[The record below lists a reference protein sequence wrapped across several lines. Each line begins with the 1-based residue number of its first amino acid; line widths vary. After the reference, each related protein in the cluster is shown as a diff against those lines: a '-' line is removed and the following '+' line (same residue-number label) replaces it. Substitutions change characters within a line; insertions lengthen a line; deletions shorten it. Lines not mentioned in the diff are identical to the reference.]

1 MSTVA
6 QVRKVAAP
14 LLRNNPDLAL
24 VGRFVVLKPVTH
36 ILRFVIL
43 DNTSGKD
50 AFRPRWAVAP
60 FFHFDAAIALQW
72 GEHLY
77 SEKSVTWSTTA
88 DDVDL
93 ALLEQCEEKAL
104 PALRA
109 IRSVDD
115 FFAFASKPPPLVT
128 PLRQFPVQTIYVAAA
143 RGDRDTA
150 LAQCAH
156 FKTEKIIRWYE
167 VLKMQPNLDVIRN
180 RVYPLILSGDIAG
193 IAAFL
198 HEMEAAAVRRLKLEK
213 VWQRTTFPIEE
224 HGWI

>member
-6 QVRKVAAP
+6 QVRKIVAP

-24 VGRFVVLKPVTH
+24 VGRVVALKPVTH

-60 FFHFDAAIALQW
+60 FFHFDAAIVLQW

-77 SEKSVTWSTTA
+77 REKSVTWLTTA

-109 IRSVDD
+109 I
-115 FFAFASKPPPLVT
+115 
-128 PLRQFPVQTIYVAAA
+128 
-143 RGDRDTA
+143 
-150 LAQCAH
+150 
-156 FKTEKIIRWYE
+156 
-167 VLKMQPNLDVIRN
+167 
-180 RVYPLILSGDIAG
+180 
-193 IAAFL
+193 
-198 HEMEAAAVRRLKLEK
+198 
-213 VWQRTTFPIEE
+213 
-224 HGWI
+224 